1 MSIVKLENHDLDS
14 LENYL
19 AKPTDGADGPIKIG
33 SHCHCALCKLA
44 REVLQVED
52 TIIGPA
58 AVKVLTLIDK
68 MHKRFGQ
75 CDSDLLRK
83 LL

>member
-1 MSIVKLENHDLDS
+1 MSIVKLCEDDLDTLDS
-14 LENYL
+14 YLWEEAGVPLKINKHCGCTICVLVRDILEINTTIRGD
-19 AKPTDGADGPIKIG
+19 P
-33 SHCHCALCKLA
+33 
-44 REVLQVED
+44 VL
-52 TIIGPA
+52 
-58 AVKVLTLIDK
+58 KVLKLIDK